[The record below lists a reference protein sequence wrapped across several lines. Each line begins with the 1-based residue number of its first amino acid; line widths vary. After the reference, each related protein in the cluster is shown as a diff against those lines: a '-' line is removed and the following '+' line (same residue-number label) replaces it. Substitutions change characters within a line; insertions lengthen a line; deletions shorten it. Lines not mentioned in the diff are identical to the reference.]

1 MDELIKLIKNI
12 SIYTLGNILNRAL
25 GFILIPIYSVYLS
38 TEDYGIISAM
48 TVFISFCAII
58 ISLSLD
64 RAVYRCY
71 FDYKTEEQKKTFLGT
86 IIISLVFIT
95 TIFTLIII
103 MLSDYV

>member
-48 TVFISFCAII
+48 TVFISFCHCADH
-58 ISLSLD
+58 SYL
-64 RAVYRCY
+64 R
-71 FDYKTEEQKKTFLGT
+71 TFGQ
-86 IIISLVFIT
+86 S
-95 TIFTLIII
+95 
-103 MLSDYV
+103 